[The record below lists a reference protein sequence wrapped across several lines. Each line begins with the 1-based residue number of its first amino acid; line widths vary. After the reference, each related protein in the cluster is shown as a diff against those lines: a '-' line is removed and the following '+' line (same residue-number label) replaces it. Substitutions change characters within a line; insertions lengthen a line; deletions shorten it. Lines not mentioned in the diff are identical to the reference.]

1 MLVNTEIYRS
11 YDVLPTTFADDK
23 TGDDI
28 DFDAMMEALLSPP
41 SVESFQTDE
50 NAFDHIVHFIA
61 NYVVKLYG
69 LYALQAKVRNNPG
82 STFIDHTT
90 LSDWAYCLLLVVN
103 GKARVD
109 QLIEIKTFN
118 DDVQAMYKMKRDK
131 MTQAERDMYPIVQ
144 GLFTGRK
151 GNKLIYRGHGMN
163 AEGLALY
170 ETIKAKWAMLFRNKV
185 WYGMLKEKWYEY
197 VKESG
202 IGKHWKSIQLD
213 SVDGCAL
220 GGIPQEEQQAAL
232 LCLPGDADFE
242 DDSPWRTMNIEE
254 DEVEDEDDSDA
265 GAVEDGNVPVKEM
278 LAIQNIHGSSVRVPS
293 RKSPSYGTKQV
304 DAICEA
310 GAASNSKR
318 DKRRERA
325 PQNTT
330 STKKSA
336 VDPKKRKK
344 PSKILYGGDEDSSS
358 DEERSHVAKMN
369 RVSFNWEYNVVM
381 LRRIVCSVCD
391 LF

>member
-1 MLVNTEIYRS
+1 ML
-11 YDVLPTTFADDK
+11 LPATFSDDK
-23 TGDDI
+23 TSDDI
-28 DFDAMMEALLSPP
+28 DFDAMMWALLSPP
-41 SVESFQTDE
+41 SVETYQTDA

-82 STFIDHTT
+82 STFIDHMTV
-90 LSDWAYCLLLVVN
+90 SDLAYCLLLVVN

-109 QLIEIKTFN
+109 QLLEIKTFS
-118 DDVQAMYKMKRDK
+118 DDVQAMYKMKREH
-131 MTQAERDMYPIVQ
+131 MTQAQRDMYPIVQ
-144 GLFTGRK
+144 GSFTGRK

-163 AEGLALY
+163 PEGVALY
-170 ETIKAKWAMLFRNKV
+170 ETIKAKWAMLFRDKV
-185 WYGMLKEKWYEY
+185 WYDMLKEKWYEF

-202 IGKHWKSIQLD
+202 IGKHWKSIELD
-213 SVDGCAL
+213 SVDGSAL

-242 DDSPWRTMNIEE
+242 DDCPWRTMNIEE

-310 GAASNSKR
+310 AAVSNSTR
-318 DKRRERA
+318 DKRKERA
-325 PQNTT
+325 PQNTA
-330 STKKSA
+330 SKKKSA
-336 VDPKKRKK
+336 DAPKRRKMPGK
-344 PSKILYGGDEDSSS
+344 VQYSGDEDSSS
-358 DEERSHVAKMN
+358 DEEDALVAKMKKPTN
-369 RVSFNWEYNVVM
+369 RVSIN
-381 LRRIVCSVCD
+381 
-391 LF
+391 

>member
-1 MLVNTEIYRS
+1 VL
-11 YDVLPTTFADDK
+11 LPTTFADDK
-23 TGDDI
+23 TSDDI

-131 MTQAERDMYPIVQ
+131 MTQAQRDMYPIVQ

-185 WYGMLKEKWYEY
+185 WYDMLKEKWYEY

-202 IGKHWKSIQLD
+202 IGKHWKSTQLD
-213 SVDGCAL
+213 SVDGSAL
-220 GGIPQEEQQAAL
+220 GGIPQEERRAVV

-242 DDSPWRTMNIEE
+242 DDCPWRTMNIEE
-254 DEVEDEDDSDA
+254 DGVKEDGVKDDSDA

-325 PQNTT
+325 PQDTT
-330 STKKSA
+330 SKKKSA
-336 VDPKKRKK
+336 AAPKKRKK
-344 PSKILYGGDEDSSS
+344 PSKILYSDDEESSS
-358 DEERSHVAKMN
+358 DEEELYLGKMKKTTN
-369 RVSFNWEYNVVM
+369 RVSLN
-381 LRRIVCSVCD
+381 
-391 LF
+391 

>member
-1 MLVNTEIYRS
+1 MSYIISCMLGNTEIYRS

-23 TGDDI
+23 TSDDI
-28 DFDAMMEALLSPP
+28 DFDAMMDALLSPP
-41 SVESFQTDE
+41 SVESFQTDA

-90 LSDWAYCLLLVVN
+90 VSDWAYCLLLVVN

-109 QLIEIKTFN
+109 QLLEIKTFN
-118 DDVQAMYKMKRDK
+118 DDVQAMYKMRRDK
-131 MTQAERDMYPIVQ
+131 MTQAQRDMYPIVQ

-185 WYGMLKEKWYEY
+185 WYDMLKEKWYEY

-202 IGKHWKSIQLD
+202 IGKHWKSIELD
-213 SVDGCAL
+213 SVDGSAL

-232 LCLPGDADFE
+232 LCLPGDSDFE
-242 DDSPWRTMNIEE
+242 DDCPWRMMDNEE
-254 DEVEDEDDSDA
+254 DEVEDDGDA
-265 GAVEDGNVPVKEM
+265 GAVEDGNVPVEEM
-278 LAIQNIHGSSVRVPS
+278 MAIQNVQGTAIQVPS
-293 RKSPSYGTKQV
+293 HKRPSYGTKQV

-310 GAASNSKR
+310 AAASNSKR

-325 PQNTT
+325 PQDTT
-330 STKKSA
+330 SKKKSA
-336 VDPKKRKK
+336 AAPKKRKK
-344 PSKILYGGDEDSSS
+344 PSKILYSEDEDSSS
-358 DEERSHVAKMN
+358 DEEELYLGIMKKTTN
-369 RVSFNWEYNVVM
+369 RVSLN
-381 LRRIVCSVCD
+381 
-391 LF
+391 